1 MNEALKEAEKAFSK
15 NEVPVGAV
23 CVLNNRIISKAHN
36 LRERRRNPLYHAEM
50 LALDKSSKK
59 LSRWRLSEIT
69 LYVTLEPCYMCAGA
83 LILSRI
89 KRVVFG
95 ASDPKSGV
103 LSSKNN
109 ILKDKRINHRFEVT
123 KGILKEECSKILK
136 KFFSERRNKDK
147 FVQEIFYSVKPAV
160 EIK

>member
-23 CVLNNRIISKAHN
+23 CVLNNRIISRAHN

-83 LILSRI
+83 LIL
-89 KRVVFG
+89 
-95 ASDPKSGV
+95 
-103 LSSKNN
+103 
-109 ILKDKRINHRFEVT
+109 
-123 KGILKEECSKILK
+123 
-136 KFFSERRNKDK
+136 
-147 FVQEIFYSVKPAV
+147 
-160 EIK
+160 

>member
-1 MNEALKEAEKAFSK
+1 M
-15 NEVPVGAV
+15 
-23 CVLNNRIISKAHN
+23 
-36 LRERRRNPLYHAEM
+36 
-50 LALDKSSKK
+50 
-59 LSRWRLSEIT
+59 
-69 LYVTLEPCYMCAGA
+69 
-83 LILSRI
+83 
-89 KRVVFG
+89 VFG